1 MSTYKYSLFDYHAI
15 GQAEITIDGITVL
28 AGDNSSG
35 KSTLSR
41 WLYYLVN
48 TSFNFDELLFVEL
61 KDQLDGLLRQ
71 GRNISREISRYAND
85 FSSSDFVDLCSNI
98 QNIPYHQDNSVQL
111 LMQMFEDA
119 IKLLGEGLE
128 EYFSSSKSEFR
139 IQRMNR
145 LLQLNFEGEGIQ
157 RFSIDQYVANRIA
170 EAESYLSDFHRN
182 AEERTVEHYFDLIHS
197 TYGVQDKEPERIQL
211 SEDGVKLLRKNE
223 LGSLLAL
230 DRAIYV
236 DTPMALSFGSMYS
249 DSVFWQ
255 DLRKMMKTS
264 PAPISPASLKLL
276 IRIRKLLGGEIK
288 VQDSMYQRKELR
300 YVRSGDNLNI
310 RLEDTATGMKTFAY
324 IQKLVENGFLNDRTL
339 LLIDEP
345 EAHLHPKWI
354 FEFAHL
360 LVLLNKELGVK
371 VMVASHNPDMVA
383 ALQKVSEKEGLI
395 DKTHFY
401 QAYPEEGS
409 YQYEYRD
416 LGGSISEIF
425 RSFNIATSRIQDYG
439 EQSNESGM

>member
-1 MSTYKYSLFDYHAI
+1 MSTYKYTLYDYHAI
-15 GQAEITIDGITVL
+15 KQAEITIDGITVL
-28 AGDNSSG
+28 AGDNGCG

-48 TSFNFDELLFVEL
+48 TSSRFEELLFHEL
-61 KDQLDGLLRQ
+61 KEQLESILRQ
-71 GRNISREISRYAND
+71 GRSIARELSRYSDGFATEFTEISTRIHSVGY
-85 FSSSDFVDLCSNI
+85 
-98 QNIPYHQDNSVQL
+98 YEENSVHQ
-111 LMQMFEDA
+111 LMQLFEDA
-119 IKLLGEGLE
+119 MMMLNEALNRYLVDNR
-128 EYFSSSKSEFR
+128 SEFR

-145 LLQLNFEGEGIQ
+145 YLQLNIQ
-157 RFSIDQYVANRIA
+157 NDGDVQSAINTFVSDRLKDA
-170 EAESYLSDFHRN
+170 EAFLGEFHHN
-182 AEERTVEHYFDLIHS
+182 LEERSVERLFDLIHAAYRVTDS
-197 TYGVQDKEPERIQL
+197 EPQRVQL

-236 DTPMALSFGSMYS
+236 DTPMALNFGSVMS
-249 DSVFWQ
+249 DSIFWQ
-255 DLRKMMKTS
+255 DLRTMMKGQ
-264 PAPISPASLKLL
+264 PVALDANAVKLL
-276 IRIRKLLGGEIK
+276 IRIRQLIGGEVKLQQSFYNSTELHYI
-288 VQDSMYQRKELR
+288 RK
-300 YVRSGDNLNI
+300 GDNLNI

-324 IQKLVENGFLNDRTL
+324 IQKLVENGYLNERTL

-360 LVLLNKELGVK
+360 LVLLNKDLGVK

-383 ALQKVSEKEGLI
+383 ALQKVAEIEGLI
-395 DKTHFY
+395 DNTHFY
-401 QAYPEEGS
+401 QAYPQEGN
-409 YQYEYRD
+409 YQFEYRD

-439 EQSNESGM
+439 EPSNESGM